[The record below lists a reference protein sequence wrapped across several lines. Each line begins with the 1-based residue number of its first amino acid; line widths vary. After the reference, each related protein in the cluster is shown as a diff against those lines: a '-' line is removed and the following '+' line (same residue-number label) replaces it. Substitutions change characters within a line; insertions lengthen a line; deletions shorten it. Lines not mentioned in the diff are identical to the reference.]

1 MLQVLKYNMFMFAD
15 PLTIGLF
22 SGYMN
27 CGFVTQQF
35 EYLSD
40 GLCGYM
46 YPNITISTLMM
57 FINMLSSVALVV
69 VGVIIERYN
78 VFMKFAKDE
87 HDK

>member
-1 MLQVLKYNMFMFAD
+1 
-15 PLTIGLF
+15 
-22 SGYMN
+22 
-27 CGFVTQQF
+27 
-35 EYLSD
+35 
-40 GLCGYM
+40 
-46 YPNITISTLMM
+46 MM